1 MINLNKAKVYSN
13 KPYIKRR
20 IIMEDFK
27 LFDAE
32 YKFLSIIWDMEPI
45 NSTELS
51 RVCLDKLGWKKSTT
65 FNMIRKLAERG
76 YLKNENAT
84 VTSLLKREQVAK
96 YESETVVEKNFGG
109 SLPAFIAAFLDG
121 RKITAEEAAAV
132 KKMIDEAEKST
143 QTKEG

>member
-1 MINLNKAKVYSN
+1 MINLNKAKVCSN
-13 KPYIKRR
+13 KPYIQRR

-84 VTSLLKREQVAK
+84 VTSLLKREQAAK
-96 YESETVVEKNFGG
+96 YESESVVEKNFGG

>member
-1 MINLNKAKVYSN
+1 
-13 KPYIKRR
+13 
-20 IIMEDFK
+20 MEEFK

-51 RVCLDKLGWKKSTT
+51 RVCFDKLGWKKSTT
-65 FNMIRKLAERG
+65 FNMIRKLSERG

>member
-1 MINLNKAKVYSN
+1 
-13 KPYIKRR
+13 
-20 IIMEDFK
+20 MEEFK

-51 RVCLDKLGWKKSTT
+51 RVCIDKLGWKKSTT
-65 FNMIRKLAERG
+65 FNMIRKLTERG
-76 YLKNENAT
+76 FVKNENAT
-84 VTSLLKREQVAK
+84 VSSVVKREQVAK
-96 YESETVVEKNFGG
+96 YESESVVEKNFGG

-132 KKMIDEAEKST
+132 KKMID
-143 QTKEG
+143 QTDKE